1 MCDHVQTVLLSRSDS
16 EENLKTRTF
25 PMKIHH
31 LSSENMSH
39 ETVCVFSSQEK
50 LGALVEHLCF
60 EAVEKI
66 LKLVNLS
73 VMKSGENVGQMHD
86 GSDDVSETAGGQYSD
101 L

>member
-1 MCDHVQTVLLSRSDS
+1 
-16 EENLKTRTF
+16 
-25 PMKIHH
+25 MKIHH

-50 LGALVEHLCF
+50 LSALVEHLCF